1 MGRMTKTLERIRKI
15 VIKTR
20 QDFGSLEVAK
30 KDCKKTFRIG
40 KKEKN
45 AT

>member
-1 MGRMTKTLERIRKI
+1 MGPDGQNDQDIGRERIRKI

-30 KDCKKTFRIG
+30 KDG
-40 KKEKN
+40 KKN
-45 AT
+45 FQNR

>member
-1 MGRMTKTLERIRKI
+1 VGPDGQNDQDIGRERIRKI

-30 KDCKKTFRIG
+30 KDG
-40 KKEKN
+40 KKN
-45 AT
+45 FQNR